1 MLKKIITAVLF
12 FFSLSLFAQQTDS
25 VQRPKLI
32 VTIAVDG
39 LRSDVISLLWNELS
53 SGGLRRMIREGSYC
67 RNMSFPYWSVGD
79 VPDYATVYSGTIPS
93 DHSICSDS
101 YWDPKTRKEMS
112 YLYDADR
119 KGVNTSTRISPKNLV
134 TSTFTDE
141 LKLNTLG
148 KSKIITVAINPQ
160 EAVVMAGHG
169 GNGTVWIDDETG
181 QWVSS
186 SYYGNTLPTWAQRE
200 NMFNRAQEF
209 TRQSWSNFY
218 MSSQYKTTSSQSR
231 SSSMFIYPL
240 SEYSGKALPY
250 SKFKESPFV
259 NTMIRE
265 MAMKAIKDEYVGI
278 DENPDVVN
286 MQFSVR
292 GFNQATTGV
301 LTAEIEDS
309 YYRLDKEI
317 KSIQEDLDKICG
329 VGNVLY
335 VVYSTQTEYAN
346 PDFLKAFNVPSG
358 YFVVDRSLS
367 LLNTFLMATYGQG
380 DFVHSYSNRQLFLDK
395 EEIASKKLDIKEV
408 EQKVA
413 EFMSR
418 FQGVQYAFR
427 AEELTKLGNSCSRI
441 QLIKNAFNPH
451 RAGDIIMY
459 MQPGWVAVPNEDVK
473 IGLSTRINNYAPLI
487 MSGWRVKH
495 QTIGEDFS
503 AIDIAPTICNM
514 LRIAYPNFST
524 GSPLR
529 NIID

>member
-1 MLKKIITAVLF
+1 MLKKIIVALLLAS
-12 FFSLSLFAQQTDS
+12 SLSAFAQQTDS

-32 VTIAVDG
+32 VSIAVDG

-53 SGGLRRMIREGSYC
+53 SGGLRRMIRDGSYC
-67 RNMSFPYWSVGD
+67 RNMSFPYWSVGA
-79 VPDYATVYSGTIPS
+79 VPDYATVYSGTIPT
-93 DHSICSDS
+93 DHSVCSDS
-101 YWDPKTRKEMS
+101 YWDPKTRKDFS

-119 KGVNTSTRISPKNLV
+119 KGVNTSTKISPRNLV

-141 LKLNTLG
+141 LKLNTMG
-148 KSKIITVAINPQ
+148 KSKVITVAINPQ

-181 QWVSS
+181 QWASS
-186 SYYGNTLPTWAQRE
+186 NYYGNALPTWAQRA
-200 NMFNRAQEF
+200 NMFNQAQEF

-231 SSSMFIYPL
+231 SSAMFIYPL
-240 SEYSGKALPY
+240 SEQSGKALPY

-259 NTMIRE
+259 NTMVRE
-265 MAMKAIKDEYVGI
+265 LAMNAIKDEYIGI

-286 MQFSVR
+286 LQFSVR

-317 KSIQEDLDKICG
+317 KTLMDALDNSCG
-329 VGNVLY
+329 AGNVLY
-335 VVYSTQTEYAN
+335 MVYSTQTEYAN
-346 PDFLKAFNVPSG
+346 PEFLKTYNVPSG

-367 LLNTFLMATYGQG
+367 LLNTYLMATYGQG
-380 DFVHSYSNRQLFLDK
+380 DFVESYSNRQLFLNK
-395 EEIASKKLDIKEV
+395 AEIAAKKLDLKEV

-427 AEELTKLGNSCSRI
+427 ADELVQLGNSCSRI
-441 QLIKNAFNPH
+441 QLIKNAFNRN

-459 MQPGWVAVPNEDVK
+459 MQPGWVAVANENVK
-473 IGLSTRINNYAPLI
+473 IGLSTRINNYAPFIL
-487 MSGWRVKH
+487 SGWRVKK
-495 QTIGEDFS
+495 QTIEEDFS
-503 AIDIAPTICNM
+503 AIDIAPTISNM
-514 LRIAYPNFST
+514 LRVGYPNFST
-524 GSPLR
+524 GKPLR
-529 NIID
+529 NIIY